1 MVSFGF
7 PTETIAEGSVKVV
20 VPRLSA
26 SVKKA
31 HVFYN
36 PIMKLNRD
44 IAVAA
49 LQTYQKMLS
58 RKLIVCEPLAGC
70 GVRGIRFATEVKGI
84 RQVVI
89 NDLNPEAVKLAK
101 FNVRKNGLVDEV
113 HVENTDANTLL
124 SLHSAPAQ
132 RFDYVDLDPFGS
144 PAPFIDSAIRALRSG
159 GLLGLTA
166 TDVAPLC
173 GVHPQSCLRK
183 YGGRPLRTEYCHEL
197 AIRILIGSLVLT
209 AARHDAGS
217 RVLLCHST
225 NHYVRAYVTV
235 NYRVG
240 EANRSV
246 SEMGYILHC
255 FRCYHREIAVGIAC
269 QFVGLCPECGGKL
282 SVAGLLWL
290 GKLFDKDFCRK
301 VRDEIEMEKSNE
313 KTRLR
318 KLLDTI
324 LEEVDGPPTYYVID
338 RVCDR
343 YNLPIPPKQKVLS
356 ELRAAGYRATH
367 THFHAR
373 GVRTD
378 ASAKDFV
385 EIIKRLSQP

>member
-1 MVSFGF
+1 MVNFGF
-7 PTETIAEGSVKVV
+7 PTETIAEGSVRVR
-20 VPRLSA
+20 VPKLNV

-31 HVFYN
+31 PVFYN

-44 IAVAA
+44 IAMAA

-58 RKLIVCEPLAGC
+58 RELIVCEPLAGC
-70 GVRGIRFATEVKGI
+70 GVRGIRFATEIKGI

-89 NDLNPEAVKLAK
+89 NDLNPKAVKLAK
-101 FNVRKNGLVDEV
+101 FNVRKNGLLDKV

-124 SLHSAPAQ
+124 SIHSAPAQ

-144 PAPFIDSAIRALRSG
+144 PTPFIDSAIRVLHSG

-183 YGGRPLRTEYCHEL
+183 YGGKPLRTEYCHEL

-209 AARHDAGS
+209 AAKHDAGS

-225 NHYVRAYVTV
+225 NHYIRAYVIV
-235 NYRVG
+235 NYSVG
-240 EANRSV
+240 EANRSIR
-246 SEMGYILHC
+246 EMGYILHC
-255 FRCYHREIAVGIAC
+255 FSCYHREIAVGITRR
-269 QFVGLCPECGGKL
+269 FVDLCPECGGKL

-301 VRDEIEMEKSNE
+301 TRDEIKVGSSNA
-313 KTRLR
+313 KMRLR

-324 LEEVDGPPTYYVID
+324 FEEVDGPPTYYVID

-343 YNLPIPPKQKVLS
+343 HNLPIPPIQKILR
-356 ELRAAGYRATH
+356 ELQGAGYRATK

-385 EIIKRLSQP
+385 EIVKRLSQP

>member
-7 PTETIAEGSVKVV
+7 PTEIIAEGSVKVV
-20 VPRLSA
+20 VPKVSA

-31 HVFYN
+31 PVFYN

-84 RQVVI
+84 RKVVI
-89 NDLNPEAVKLAK
+89 NDLNPKAVKLAK
-101 FNVRKNGLVDEV
+101 FNVRKNGLVDKV

-124 SLHSAPAQ
+124 SIHSAPTQ

-183 YGGRPLRTEYCHEL
+183 YSGRPLRTEYCHEL
-197 AIRILIGSLVLT
+197 AIRILIGCLVLT
-209 AARHDAGS
+209 AAKHDAGS

-225 NHYVRAYVTV
+225 NHYVRAYVIL
-235 NYRVG
+235 NYNIG

-255 FRCYHREIAVGIAC
+255 FSCYHREIAVGITR

-301 VRDEIEMEKSNE
+301 IRDAIKVEKSDE
-313 KTRLR
+313 KMRLR
-318 KLLDTI
+318 RLLDTI
-324 LEEVDGPPTYYVID
+324 LEEVDGSPTYYVID

-343 YNLPIPPKQKVLS
+343 YNLPIPPTQKILR
-356 ELRAAGYRATH
+356 ELRVAGYRATH

-378 ASAKDFV
+378 ASAKDFA
-385 EIIKRLSQP
+385 EIVKQLSQP

>member
-20 VPRLSA
+20 VPKLKVLA
-26 SVKKA
+26 KKA
-31 HVFYN
+31 PVFYN
-36 PIMKLNRD
+36 PLMKLNRD
-44 IAVAA
+44 IAIAA
-49 LQTYQKMLS
+49 LQIYQKMLS
-58 RKLIVCEPLAGC
+58 RKLLVCEPLAGC
-70 GVRGIRFATEVKGI
+70 GVRGIRFATEVRGI

-101 FNVRKNGLVDEV
+101 FNVRRNGLLDKVQ
-113 HVENTDANTLL
+113 VENTDANTLL
-124 SLHSAPAQ
+124 SIHSAPAQ
-132 RFDYVDLDPFGS
+132 RFDYVDVDPFGS

-197 AIRILIGSLVLT
+197 AIRLLIGCLVLT
-209 AARHDAGS
+209 AAKHDVGS

-225 NHYVRAYVTV
+225 NHYVRAYVIVTHSV
-235 NYRVG
+235 RG
-240 EANRSV
+240 ANRSV
-246 SEMGYILHC
+246 SKMGYILHC
-255 FRCYHREIAVGIAC
+255 FNCYYRKIAVGITR
-269 QFVGLCPECGGKL
+269 QFVDSCPECGRKL
-282 SVAGLLWL
+282 SVAGVLWL
-290 GKLFDKDFCRK
+290 GKLFDEDFCLK
-301 VRDEIEMEKSNE
+301 IRDGIKMKRSTEEM
-313 KTRLR
+313 RLK

-338 RVCDR
+338 RICDR
-343 YNLPIPPKQKVLS
+343 YDLPIPPTHKIIS
-356 ELRAAGYRATH
+356 ELRVAGYRATH

-378 ASAKDFV
+378 APAKDFV
-385 EIIKRLSQP
+385 EIVKRLSQP

>member
-7 PTETIAEGSVKVV
+7 PTETIAEGFVKVV
-20 VPRLSA
+20 VPKLSA

-31 HVFYN
+31 PVFYN

-89 NDLNPEAVKLAK
+89 NDLNPNAVKLAK
-101 FNVRKNGLVDEV
+101 FNVRKNGLVDKV

-124 SLHSAPAQ
+124 SIHSAPAQ

-209 AARHDAGS
+209 AVKHDAGS

-225 NHYVRAYVTV
+225 NHYVRAYVIV
-235 NYRVG
+235 NYSVG

-255 FRCYHREIAVGIAC
+255 FSCYHREIAVGITHPFAAS
-269 QFVGLCPECGGKL
+269 CPECGGKL
-282 SVAGLLWL
+282 SVAGVLWL
-290 GKLFDKDFCRK
+290 GKLFDEDFCRK
-301 VRDEIEMEKSNE
+301 IKDEIKVKKSNE
-313 KTRLR
+313 KMRLR

-343 YNLPIPPKQKVLS
+343 YNLPIPPTQKILG
-356 ELRAAGYRATH
+356 ELRVAGYRATH

-385 EIIKRLSQP
+385 EIVKRLSQP